1 MINPETLL
9 PLSAHAAAFLRYWM
23 ELTAAGGL
31 PLRAAVDERTQSVER
46 KALWLYARTDQGRYE
61 AAFLGGDVRRAWNLD
76 DARAASL
83 EAIVGPAADR
93 VAARFDYCLR
103 ERRLF
108 HSVSRTA
115 EKPWIVAERLCGP
128 VTDMAGVPRYIFGM
142 TDYERYQVLESK
154 GVPSL
159 SSTFYETYDPI
170 TRRYLG
176 PLPSELME
184 P

>member
-1 MINPETLL
+1 MNNPETLL
-9 PLSAHAAAFLRYWM
+9 PLSAHAAAFLRYWI

-61 AAFLGGDVRRAWNLD
+61 AAFLGGDVRRAWNLG
-76 DARAASL
+76 DAQASSI
-83 EAIVGPAADR
+83 EAVIGPAAAR

-103 ERRLF
+103 ERRMI
-108 HSVSRTA
+108 HSVSRTV
-115 EKPWIVAERLCGP
+115 EKPWIVAERLYGP
-128 VTDMAGVPRYIFGM
+128 ATDLSGAPRYIFGM

-176 PLPSELME
+176 PLPDELVE